1 MIMGLKTAILRVSKK
16 WEGGGRGSVC
26 YGKLLEKIR
35 NDCVHILIL
44 SHGSSFWM
52 DWSMVSQNTGSVKIP
67 RNTFFMTKMK
77 IAWFI

>member
-16 WEGGGRGSVC
+16 WEGGGGSVC

>member
-1 MIMGLKTAILRVSKK
+1 MIIGLKTAILRVSKK
-16 WEGGGRGSVC
+16 WEGGRESVC

-44 SHGSSFWM
+44 SHGNSFWM

-67 RNTFFMTKMK
+67 RDMK
-77 IAWFI
+77 LEDPRS

>member
-1 MIMGLKTAILRVSKK
+1 MGLKTAILRVSKK

-44 SHGSSFWM
+44 SHGSSF
-52 DWSMVSQNTGSVKIP
+52 
-67 RNTFFMTKMK
+67 
-77 IAWFI
+77 